1 MKRVA
6 DSSQTKINTPFV
18 SLRRVFPD
26 FSSFVANWG
35 ILGVFLFSFL
45 LALIPF
51 ASPSNALVA
60 LFVALA
66 FPDLNKLGIGLA
78 VAGGATAAK
87 TVHFLVSFGA
97 GRVID
102 KRRGKRTV
110 VGKHGRVTL
119 YILNVIAAATPLPDE
134 WIVIPMASEVNII
147 WFVATYFGGKLLI
160 TVPSAYLGNA
170 ISPFVEQYFGESA
183 MLVSIVAGIA
193 ITVVIVAIFIFVDIE
208 KTTLKILKKLGII
221 RGEHLVQSEPEG

>member
-1 MKRVA
+1 
-6 DSSQTKINTPFV
+6 V
-18 SLRRVFPD
+18 SFKRVFPD
-26 FSSFVANWG
+26 FNSFVANWG

-134 WIVIPMASEVNII
+134 WIVIPMGLSEVNII

-160 TVPSAYLGNA
+160 TMPSAYLGNA
-170 ISPFVEQYFGESA
+170 IAPFIEQYFGESA
-183 MLVSIVAGIA
+183 MLVSIVLGIA
-193 ITVVIVAIFIFVDIE
+193 ITVVIVVIFIFVDIE
-208 KTTLKILKKLGII
+208 KTTVKILKKLGII
-221 RGEHLVQSEPEG
+221 SGEHFVEPKQDC